1 MTRIRLIT
9 VPNKVTLGTDA
20 SENIAMNQNN
30 LQNYFTRLGPVLAV
44 GGGVCVIL
52 LVLWLLGAF

>member
-1 MTRIRLIT
+1 LIT